1 MPASVSASAPIPRVL
16 VTRPERE
23 ALQWV
28 TALQS
33 QGIAAHALPLIAIGP
48 PPDTAPLYAA
58 RQRLADY
65 HAVMVVSGNAA
76 QHFFESNSSNFESN
90 TALALMGPTSVAIK
104 TRAWAPGPGTAQI
117 LQSLGVDA
125 VRIDQPAANAPQF
138 DSEALWAQVQGQIT
152 QGMRVLIVRGTES
165 GSAPTSHIPAAG
177 TGRDWLARQL
187 EAAGAQVDFV
197 VAYVRGAPLWTAAQ
211 RTLAQQA
218 ASDGSVWLF
227 SSSQALAHLCMAL
240 PDQSW
245 GSAHALTTHPRIAK
259 AARQAGFGRVDECRP
274 ALKDVAAMVASIEL
288 RHEPRAHF

>member
-23 ALQWV
+23 ALHWV

-33 QGIAAHALPLIAIGP
+33 QGIAAHALPLIAITAP
-48 PPDTAPLYAA
+48 TDTAPLCTA
-58 RQRLADY
+58 RQGLADY

-76 QHFFESNSSNFESN
+76 QHFFESN
-90 TALALMGPTSVAIK
+90 TALAVMGHAFVAIK

-125 VRIDQPAANAPQF
+125 GRIDQPAADAPQF

-152 QGMRVLIVRGTES
+152 PGMRVLIVRGTES
-165 GSAPTSHIPAAG
+165 GSAPTSHTPAAG